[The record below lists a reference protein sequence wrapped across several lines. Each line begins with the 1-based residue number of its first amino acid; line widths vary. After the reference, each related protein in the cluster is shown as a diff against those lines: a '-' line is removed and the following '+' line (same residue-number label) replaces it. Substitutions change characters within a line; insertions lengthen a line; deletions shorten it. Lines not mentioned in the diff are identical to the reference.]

1 MNLYEYETPKRSE
14 IFDTLLDHP
23 NIKIIRIVSS
33 DIVDDKIY
41 IQDEDEWVVVLEGSA
56 TLDIDGKIERLSRGD
71 SIFIASKV
79 PHSVVESSS
88 GTLWLA
94 VHIATTDI
102 GISQ

>member
-33 DIVDDKIY
+33 DRVDEKIY
-41 IQDEDEWVVVLEGSA
+41 IQDEDEWVVVLDGSA
-56 TLDIDGKIERLSRGD
+56 TLEIDGKREELKRGD
-71 SIFIASKV
+71 SIYIASRV
-79 PHSVVESSS
+79 PHRVVETIE

-94 VHIATTDI
+94 VHI
-102 GISQ
+102 SMRP